1 MVLSI
6 HMGVSMDESE
16 NSFVIKSA
24 EFITSAAHPH
34 QYPQDQSPEVAFA
47 GRSNVGKSALINCLV
62 QRKNLVRTSRT
73 PGRTQLINFFNINDS
88 FRFVD
93 LPGYGYAK
101 VSQSLRA
108 TWGPMIET
116 YLDSRENLRGI
127 VHIMDL
133 RHPPTTDDISL
144 WSWLKEKK
152 IPAVPILTKADKL
165 PRAKWNPLAQTAGQL
180 LGISPAGLIVF
191 SAQTRQGR
199 NELLDRIK
207 ELVGN

>member
-1 MVLSI
+1 
-6 HMGVSMDESE
+6 MDEVE
-16 NSFVIKSA
+16 NLFVIKSA
-24 EFITSAAHPH
+24 EFITSAVHPD
-34 QYPQDQSPEVAFA
+34 QYPRDESPEVAFA

-73 PGRTQLINFFNINDS
+73 PGRTQLINFFKINDS

-116 YLDSRENLRGI
+116 YLDSRKNLRGI
-127 VHIMDL
+127 VQIMDL
-133 RHPPTTDDISL
+133 RHPPTPDDISL

-165 PRAKWNPLAQTAGQL
+165 PRSKWDPLAQTAGQV
-180 LGISPAGLIVF
+180 LGISPADFIVF

-199 NELLDRIK
+199 NELLDRIQ
-207 ELVGN
+207 ELVGD

>member
-1 MVLSI
+1 
-6 HMGVSMDESE
+6 MDEVE
-16 NSFVIKSA
+16 NLFVIKSA
-24 EFITSAAHPH
+24 EFITSAVHPD
-34 QYPQDQSPEVAFA
+34 QYPRDESPEVAFA

-73 PGRTQLINFFNINDS
+73 PGRTQLINFFKINDS

-116 YLDSRENLRGI
+116 YLDSRKNLRGI
-127 VHIMDL
+127 VQIMDL
-133 RHPPTTDDISL
+133 RHPPTPDDISL

-165 PRAKWNPLAQTAGQL
+165 PRSKWDPLTQTAGQV
-180 LGISPAGLIVF
+180 LGISPADFIVF

-199 NELLDRIK
+199 NELLDRIQ
-207 ELVGN
+207 ELVGD

>member
-1 MVLSI
+1 
-6 HMGVSMDESE
+6 MDESE
-16 NSFVIKSA
+16 SSFVIKSA
-24 EFITSAAHPH
+24 EFITSASHPD
-34 QYPQDQSPEVAFA
+34 QYPRDESPEVVFA

-73 PGRTQLINFFNINDS
+73 PGRTQLINFFKINDS

-108 TWGPMIET
+108 AWGPMIET
-116 YLDSRENLRGI
+116 YLDSRGDLRGI

-133 RHPPTTDDISL
+133 RHPPSPDDVSL
-144 WSWLKEKK
+144 WFWLKEKK
-152 IPAVPILTKADKL
+152 IRAVPILTKADKL
-165 PRAKWNPLAQTAGQL
+165 PRAKWGPLAQTAGQI
-180 LGISPAGLIVF
+180 LGISPSDFIIF

>member
-1 MVLSI
+1 
-6 HMGVSMDESE
+6 MDESE
-16 NSFVIKSA
+16 NTFVIKSA
-24 EFITSAAHPH
+24 EFITSAARPD
-34 QYPQDQSPEVAFA
+34 QYPRDESPEVAFA
-47 GRSNVGKSALINCLV
+47 GRSNVGKSALINCLI

-73 PGRTQLINFFNINDS
+73 PGRTQLINFFKINDS

-127 VHIMDL
+127 VQIMDL
-133 RHPPTTDDISL
+133 RHPPTPDDISL
-144 WSWLKEKK
+144 WSWLKEKQ

-165 PRAKWNPLAQTAGQL
+165 PRSKWAPCPNRRADSRSITSC
-180 LGISPAGLIVF
+180 IFIIF

-199 NELLDRIK
+199 NELLERVR
-207 ELVGN
+207 ELIGN

>member
-1 MVLSI
+1 
-6 HMGVSMDESE
+6 MDESE

-24 EFITSAAHPH
+24 EFITSAVHSN
-34 QYPQDQSPEVAFA
+34 QYPQDESPEVGFA
-47 GRSNVGKSALINCLV
+47 GRSNVGKSALINFLV

-73 PGRTQLINFFNINDS
+73 PGRTQLINFFKINDS

-133 RHPPTTDDISL
+133 RHPPTPDDISL
-144 WSWLKEKK
+144 WSWLKDKK
-152 IPAVPILTKADKL
+152 IPAIPILTKADKL

-191 SAQTRQGR
+191 SSETRQGR

>member
-1 MVLSI
+1 
-6 HMGVSMDESE
+6 MDESE

-24 EFITSAAHPH
+24 EFITSASHPD
-34 QYPQDQSPEVAFA
+34 QYPRDESPEVVFA

-73 PGRTQLINFFNINDS
+73 PGRTQLINFFKINDS

-116 YLDSRENLRGI
+116 YLDSRRDLRGI

-133 RHPPTTDDISL
+133 RHPPTPDDVSL
-144 WSWLKEKK
+144 WFWLKEKK
-152 IPAVPILTKADKL
+152 IRAVPILTKTDKL
-165 PRAKWNPLAQTAGQL
+165 PRAKWGPLAQTAGQI
-180 LGISPAGLIVF
+180 LGISPSDFIIF

-199 NELLDRIK
+199 NEVLNRIK

>member
-1 MVLSI
+1 
-6 HMGVSMDESE
+6 MDESE

-24 EFITSAAHPH
+24 EFITSAAHSH
-34 QYPQDQSPEVAFA
+34 QYPQDESPEVAFA

-207 ELVGN
+207 ELVGD